1 MVKVKLN
8 GSAVK
13 LVLAQRNI
21 SQNALAKGMGVSDSY
36 FSQMVRGVRNPSP
49 KMRQM
54 ILDGLAPM
62 EFDDL
67 FIVQDGQNGDKAKTA

>member
-8 GSAVK
+8 GAAIK
-13 LVLAQRNI
+13 MVLAQRNT
-21 SQNALAKGMGVSDSY
+21 SQNALAKGMGLSDSY

-49 KMRQM
+49 KMRQR

-62 EFDDL
+62 TFDDL
-67 FIVQDGQNGDKAKTA
+67 FVVEDGQNADKAKTA